1 MTNSN
6 ANKDTSLYDYQKKDI
21 ERLFQ
26 QLRQASPP
34 VRILYQLPTG
44 GGKTVIFSEISRRFM
59 ENSSKKVLIL
69 THRKELCRQTASTLK
84 KSGIKSKV
92 IDSSMK
98 QNLMKENYPC
108 YVAMV
113 ETLKNRI
120 KDKLFNTDDI
130 GLLIVDE
137 AHHNSFRKLISKFPD
152 VSLVGVTATPLSS
165 DINLPLKASYD
176 QLVIGES
183 IASLI
188 SNGFLAKPKLWQYD
202 VELNTLQTGI
212 NGDFTVRTSDD
223 LYASDAMLK
232 LLLHAYE
239 SHAKRKKTLIF
250 NNGIFTSRKVL
261 QLFEDAGYPVKHLD
275 NKTSGIERAEI
286 LKWFRKTKGAILTSI
301 SILTTGF
308 DEPSVQCVILNRATT
323 SLTLYHQMIGRGAR
337 VLFNKK
343 AFSVIDLGN
352 NTERFGNWDAPLDW
366 SYIFENPQAYYDSI
380 GATANGESHHIP
392 SDFRSL
398 FPKSLE
404 LAFDVQKAYQDA
416 VVQNQKPKIV
426 MRDSIRQHAR
436 MCAENSDSVIAAIQL
451 AEQLDKEINW
461 RVKQYTICQGN
472 VTKNYREWLQ
482 DDYKSKLKIL
492 IAKIMQRNI
501 QFQDAV

>member
-1 MTNSN
+1 
-6 ANKDTSLYDYQKKDI
+6 
-21 ERLFQ
+21 
-26 QLRQASPP
+26 
-34 VRILYQLPTG
+34 
-44 GGKTVIFSEISRRFM
+44 M
-59 ENSSKKVLIL
+59 ESSDKKVLIL
-69 THRKELCRQTASTLK
+69 THRKELCRQTVATLK

-92 IDSSMK
+92 IDSSTK
-98 QNLMKENYPC
+98 KNLMKGNYSC

-137 AHHNSFRKLISKFPD
+137 AHHNSFRKLIGKFPD
-152 VSLVGVTATPLSS
+152 ASLVGVTATPLSS
-165 DINLPLKASYD
+165 DINLPLKAAYD
-176 QLVIGES
+176 QLIIGES

-188 SNGFLAKPKLWQYD
+188 SNGFLAKPKVWQYD
-202 VELNTLQTGI
+202 VELDTLQTGI
-212 NGDFTVRTSDD
+212 NGDFTVRTSDE
-223 LYASDAMLK
+223 LYASEAMLK
-232 LLLHAYE
+232 LLIHAYE
-239 SHAKRKKTLIF
+239 SHAKGKKTLIF

-261 QLFEDAGYPVKHLD
+261 QMFENAGYPVRHLD
-275 NKTSGIERAEI
+275 NKTTSAERAEI
-286 LKWFRKTKGAILTSI
+286 LEWFRKTKGAVLTSI

-308 DEPSVQCVILNRATT
+308 DEPSVQCVLLNRATT

-337 VLFNKK
+337 VLHNKK
-343 AFSVIDLGN
+343 TFSVIDLGN
-352 NTERFGNWDAPLDW
+352 NTERFGNWDAPVDW
-366 SYIFENPQAYYDSI
+366 NYIFENPQAYYDSVS
-380 GATANGESHHIP
+380 ATSTSEGHRIP

-404 LAFDVQKAYQDA
+404 LAFDVQKAYQD
-416 VVQNQKPKIV
+416 VIEQNLKPKIV
-426 MRDSIRQHAR
+426 IRDSIRQHAR

-451 AEQLDKEINW
+451 AEELDKEINW
-461 RVKQYTICQGN
+461 RVKQYTMCLGN

>member
-1 MTNSN
+1 
-6 ANKDTSLYDYQKKDI
+6 
-21 ERLFQ
+21 
-26 QLRQASPP
+26 
-34 VRILYQLPTG
+34 
-44 GGKTVIFSEISRRFM
+44 
-59 ENSSKKVLIL
+59 
-69 THRKELCRQTASTLK
+69 
-84 KSGIKSKV
+84 
-92 IDSSMK
+92 
-98 QNLMKENYPC
+98 MKENYAC

-137 AHHNSFRKLISKFPD
+137 AHHNSFRKLIGKFPNAS
-152 VSLVGVTATPLSS
+152 VVGVTATPLSS
-165 DINLPLKASYD
+165 DINLPLKDAYD
-176 QLVIGES
+176 QLIIGES

-223 LYASDAMLK
+223 LYASEAMLK
-232 LLLHAYE
+232 LLLHAYQ
-239 SHAKRKKTLIF
+239 SHAKKKKTLIF

-261 QLFEDAGYPVKHLD
+261 QMFKDAGYPVRHLD
-275 NKTSGIERAEI
+275 NKTTAAERTEI

-337 VLFNKK
+337 ILSNKK

-352 NTERFGNWDAPLDW
+352 NIERFGKWDAPLDW
-366 SYIFENPQAYYDSI
+366 NAIFENPQAYYENISAPAGSD
-380 GATANGESHHIP
+380 GHRLP

-404 LAFDVQKAYQDA
+404 LSFDVQKAYQDA
-416 VVQNQKPKIV
+416 VEQNLKPKIV
-426 MRDSIRQHAR
+426 IRDSIRQHAR

-451 AEQLDKEINW
+451 AEELDKEINW
-461 RVKQYTICQGN
+461 RVKQYTMCLGN
-472 VTKNYREWLQ
+472 VTRNYREWLQ